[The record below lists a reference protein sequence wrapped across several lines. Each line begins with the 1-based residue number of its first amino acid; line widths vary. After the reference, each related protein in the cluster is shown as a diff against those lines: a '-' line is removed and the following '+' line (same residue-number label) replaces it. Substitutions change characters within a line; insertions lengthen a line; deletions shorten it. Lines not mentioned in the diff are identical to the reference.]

1 MKTIKLHLKSW
12 GQDFPERILQAF
24 ESLKKEHL
32 LFGVLIL
39 LLAALPMLVND
50 PEETATYLLKQM
62 LPLILIA
69 FTVFA
74 IILALAFWLVQRFWE
89 AMGLPELSLMVLQFN
104 ELKIW
109 LQLGFYLVCF
119 ALVLATGVGVL
130 IAVL

>member
-89 AMGLPELSLMVLQFN
+89 AMGLPE
-104 ELKIW
+104 
-109 LQLGFYLVCF
+109 
-119 ALVLATGVGVL
+119 
-130 IAVL
+130 